1 MVGHEQV
8 GTHTCITNRKRVLT
22 DALRKI
28 AALSLQLSLY
38 QVPRRVN
45 RRRQGFIATRR
56 MCFCVPW
63 GGFEDADTTLLQMD
77 PLQVTELAY
86 ADERAA
92 LAAVTA
98 DGYKLGE
105 PGGTGRKRPR
115 RGGVGGR
122 KKPVTSGPRDAPM
135 RPTMSSFRRFGGIG
149 ILILDATPPPRVVAA
164 NYDTIAYSR
173 NSLSAAYRPLRTSQW
188 ALLERAQRAEHVVAL
203 VICCDRPLFPEPVQW
218 AQDGGHSD
226 QPADIDR
233 AVIEAT
239 RVYESHLE
247 VLRLL
252 DTLFEWLSFPAGK
265 YQTRSVQLLCGI
277 RLCRGELRCTS
288 FENINLR
295 RLSIELQDRDS

>member
-1 MVGHEQV
+1 M
-8 GTHTCITNRKRVLT
+8 
-22 DALRKI
+22 
-28 AALSLQLSLY
+28 
-38 QVPRRVN
+38 
-45 RRRQGFIATRR
+45 
-56 MCFCVPW
+56 
-63 GGFEDADTTLLQMD
+63 
-77 PLQVTELAY
+77 
-86 ADERAA
+86 
-92 LAAVTA
+92 
-98 DGYKLGE
+98 
-105 PGGTGRKRPR
+105 
-115 RGGVGGR
+115 
-122 KKPVTSGPRDAPM
+122 
-135 RPTMSSFRRFGGIG
+135 
-149 ILILDATPPPRVVAA
+149 
-164 NYDTIAYSR
+164 
-173 NSLSAAYRPLRTSQW
+173 
-188 ALLERAQRAEHVVAL
+188 
-203 VICCDRPLFPEPVQW
+203 QW